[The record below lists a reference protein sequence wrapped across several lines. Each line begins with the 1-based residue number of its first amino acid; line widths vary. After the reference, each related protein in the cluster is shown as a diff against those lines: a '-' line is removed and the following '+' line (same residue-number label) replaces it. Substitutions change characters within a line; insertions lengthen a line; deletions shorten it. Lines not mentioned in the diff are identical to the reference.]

1 MSIKD
6 RLAKKTA
13 DLTVPAVELLR
24 TEPAAPTPAG
34 AAASSDARVPR
45 TGPGQMLAY
54 RSHMQ
59 ENNRQV
65 EELRDRLGE
74 FEGSLPTKLL
84 EPQLVM
90 PSRWANRHNS
100 SFASASFLELKTEIA
115 SAQGNIQAIRVRP
128 HPDRTGHYEIV
139 FGHRRHR
146 ACLELG
152 LPVLAVIAPMP
163 DAELFAAMDRENRS
177 RADLSPFEQGEMYRR
192 ALDEGL
198 YPSLRQL
205 VLNLGVD
212 LGNASRAIAIA
223 RLPAEVLAA
232 FESPTQI
239 QYRWGQELLNA
250 LQKDPDGVVA
260 RATAIRF
267 AVEALAPAMAMDRLV
282 GRSQTLKPFVKELK
296 AGAKIVGKI
305 TRKADGAL
313 TVAIKRGVVDDAM
326 AAQLQAAMEAILKA

>member
-13 DLTVPAVELLR
+13 DLTVPAVEVLR
-24 TEPAAPTPAG
+24 TGTAVPVLAAPDT
-34 AAASSDARVPR
+34 RVPR

-84 EPQLVM
+84 DSQLVV

-100 SFASASFLELKTEIA
+100 SFASVSFLELKAEIA
-115 SAQGNIQAIRVRP
+115 SAQVNIQAIRVRP
-128 HPDRTGHYEIV
+128 HPDRAGHYEIV

-152 LPVLAVIAPMP
+152 LPVLAVIAPMSNP
-163 DAELFAAMDRENRS
+163 ELFAAMDRENRS

-205 VLNLGVD
+205 ALNLGVD

-260 RATAIRF
+260 RATTIRF
-267 AVEALAPAMAMDRLV
+267 AAEALAPAVAMDRLL
-282 GRSQTLKPFVKELK
+282 GRNPALKPFVKELK
-296 AGAKIVGKI
+296 RGGKTVGKI

-313 TVAIKRGVVDDAM
+313 TVAIKGGVVDDSM
-326 AAQLQAAMEAILKA
+326 ASQVQAALETILKS

>member
-13 DLTVPAVELLR
+13 DLTVPVVEVLR
-24 TEPAAPTPAG
+24 TEPAAPAL
-34 AAASSDARVPR
+34 AAADARVPR

-84 EPQLVM
+84 DPQLIV

-100 SFASASFLELKTEIA
+100 SFASALFLELKAEIA

-128 HPDRTGHYEIV
+128 HPDRVGHYEVV

-163 DAELFAAMDRENRS
+163 DPELFAAMDRENRL

-260 RATAIRF
+260 RATAIGF
-267 AVEALAPAMAMDRLV
+267 TVEALAPAVAMDRLL
-282 GRSQTLKPFVKELK
+282 GRNPALKPFAKELK
-296 AGAKIVGKI
+296 RGGKTVGKI
-305 TRKADGAL
+305 TRKTDGAL
-313 TVAIKRGVVDDAM
+313 TVTIKGGVVDDSM
-326 AAQLQAAMEAILKA
+326 AARVQAALETILQP

>member
-13 DLTVPAVELLR
+13 DLTASPADGHRFEA
-24 TEPAAPTPAG
+24 PAPVVAVVA
-34 AAASSDARVPR
+34 SDARVPR

-59 ENNRQV
+59 ENSRQV
-65 EELRDRLGE
+65 EELRGQLSE
-74 FEGSLPTKLL
+74 FDGSVPAKLL
-84 EPQLVM
+84 DSELVL

-100 SFASASFLELKTEIA
+100 SFSSAEFSELKAEIA
-115 SAQGNIQAIRVRP
+115 SSQGNIQAIRVRP
-128 HPDRTGHYEIV
+128 HPDKPGHYEIV

-152 LPVLAVIAPMP
+152 LPVLAVIAPLA
-163 DAELFAAMDRENRS
+163 DHQLFAAMDRENRS

-205 VLNLGVD
+205 VLGLGVD
-212 LGNASRAIAIA
+212 LGNASRAISIA

-232 FESPTQI
+232 FESPTLI
-239 QYRWGQELLNA
+239 QFRWGQELLKA
-250 LQKDPDGVVA
+250 IQKDPDGVIA
-260 RATAIRF
+260 RASAIRF
-267 AVEALAPAMAMDRLV
+267 DVEPLLPAAVLDRLI
-282 GRSQTLKPFVKELK
+282 GREIPVKAFVKELK
-296 AGAKIVGKI
+296 VGHKVVGSL
-305 TRKADGAL
+305 TRKANGSL
-313 TVAIKRGVVDDAM
+313 SMAIKQGVVDDAM
-326 AAQLQAAMEAILKA
+326 AEKIQLALEGILQA